1 MVFPIGANRTE
12 MLSDR
17 SQRIIHGFDVHLVVI
32 SVFIIIVSFY
42 VPFSFNFQQH

>member
-1 MVFPIGANRTE
+1 MVFPIDANRME
-12 MLSDR
+12 MSDR
-17 SQRIIHGFDVHLVVI
+17 SQRIIHGLNVDLVVI

>member
-1 MVFPIGANRTE
+1 MGFPIGANKME

-17 SQRIIHGFDVHLVVI
+17 WQRIIHGFDVHLAVI